1 MIANRSIRLIGN
13 LFKVLSYPFHF
24 AFPKLRFTIPEYS
37 PAKIRTNRKSAV
49 TKIIWQTNFSN
60 KSTLP
65 VYLNYLFNRLM
76 SLDYEYRYVSTEGR
90 EEYLKNSASTEVYEN
105 YMKLTD
111 GAAQADVWRL
121 AVLHNEGG
129 VYMDIDATLVWPLKR
144 LLSNVESCLFIKIK
158 KNTEYTNYFLATEP
172 NNPIFKEALDL
183 IVDNVI
189 NYAQGERA
197 KGVYDTTGPIVLNRV
212 LEERKVTSRESK
224 VTSRDRNH
232 VCIQGTFTNEYFQYM
247 DKPRGKWTHLD
258 PDDLIK
264 K

>member
-1 MIANRSIRLIGN
+1 MNTAPILISNRAIKLVGN
-13 LFKVLSYPFHF
+13 IFKVLSYPFHF

-37 PAKIRTNRKSAV
+37 AAKVHTNRISDV

-76 SLDYEYRYVSTEGR
+76 SLDYDYRYVSTEAR
-90 EEYLKNSASTEVYEN
+90 EEYLKNNASPDVYES
-105 YMKLTD
+105 YMKLND

-121 AVLHNEGG
+121 AVLHKEGG
-129 VYMDIDATLVWPLKR
+129 IYMDIDATLVWPLKR
-144 LLSNVESCLFIKIK
+144 ILAGIKSALFIKIK
-158 KNTEYTNYFLATEP
+158 NNTEYTNYFLATEP
-172 NNPIFKEALDL
+172 NNPIFKEALDI
-183 IVDNVI
+183 IVDNVM
-189 NYAQGERA
+189 NYAQGERV
-197 KGVYDTTGPIVLNRV
+197 KGVFDTTGPMVLNRV
-212 LEERKVTSRESK
+212 LENKEAQ
-224 VTSRDRNH
+224 SRDRNY
-232 VCIQGTFTNEYFQYM
+232 VCIQGSFTNEYFQYM